1 VSTSFP
7 LALMG
12 LEGALGNDWRGKI
25 GEIRRAYFEQH
36 RSIKEIV
43 RTLSVSRATVR
54 KPAEASSSFV
64 RRACGTGGM
73 SNRITCGPNATD
85 FW

>member
-1 VSTSFP
+1 
-7 LALMG
+7 MG

-43 RTLSVSRATVR
+43 RTLSVSRDGAQGSLGV
-54 KPAEASSSFV
+54 FV
-64 RRACGTGGM
+64 LCTSRVW
-73 SNRITCGPNATD
+73 NRGHVE
-85 FW
+85 

>member
-1 VSTSFP
+1 MIGV
-7 LALMG
+7 
-12 LEGALGNDWRGKI
+12 EKI

-54 KPAEASSSFV
+54 KVKRLGRGIPALFTGLRRGRGGGPAE
-64 RRACGTGGM
+64 
-73 SNRITCGPNATD
+73 TD
-85 FW
+85 

>member
-1 VSTSFP
+1 MGDTCKIADNSDPLRGIFASRPLLTCCVNVP
-7 LALMG
+7 LALLG

-43 RTLSVSRATVR
+43 RTLSVSRAAVR
-54 KPAEASSSFV
+54 KAA
-64 RRACGTGGM
+64 
-73 SNRITCGPNATD
+73 
-85 FW
+85 